1 MEGSWAI
8 LNNSMEVIAIL
19 EGDIMTY
26 DILQHENYGGE
37 VKYSAPFEHRG
48 TPSIGSVWNAI
59 NDRFE

>member
-26 DILQHENYGGE
+26 DISQHENYGGE

-48 TPSIGSVWNAI
+48 TPSIG
-59 NDRFE
+59 